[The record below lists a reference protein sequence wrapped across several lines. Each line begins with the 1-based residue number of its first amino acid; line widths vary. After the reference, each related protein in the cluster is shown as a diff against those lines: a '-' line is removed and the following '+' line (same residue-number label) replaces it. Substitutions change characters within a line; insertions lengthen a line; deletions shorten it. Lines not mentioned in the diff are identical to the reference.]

1 MTTSAVRLEL
11 QPRELMGKKVGRLRR
26 AGIVP
31 VHLYGPAVE
40 SRSLQCAGPVLIK
53 ALAEAGASSP
63 ITVTID
69 GESGSHMAFA
79 REIQWDPRRDT
90 VLHVDLMAA
99 DVSRPVTAQV
109 PVTLTGEAPGTVRSG
124 GYVSQLLFDVQVSA
138 LPLEMPAQIEIDLA
152 GLTDENSVFRTGD
165 IVLPDG
171 ITLLTDPEE
180 MVARIEV
187 PPGAVGDDSGDAEP
201 EGDAA
206 DESADEGSE

>member
-31 VHLYGPAVE
+31 VHLYGPAME

-109 PVTLTGEAPGTVRSG
+109 PVTLTGEAPGAVRSG

-138 LPLEMPAQIEIDLA
+138 LPLEMPAQIEMDLA
-152 GLTDENSVFRTGD
+152 GLTDENSIFRTGD
-165 IVLPDG
+165 IIFPDG
-171 ITLLTDPEE
+171 VALLTDPEE

-187 PPGAVGDDSGDAEP
+187 PRGAVGAEAEDGEP
-201 EGDAA
+201 EDDTAG
-206 DESADEGSE
+206 ESTDEGSE

>member
-31 VHLYGPAVE
+31 VHLYGPGME
-40 SRSLQCAGPVLIK
+40 SRSLQCGGPVLIK

-109 PVTLTGEAPGTVRSG
+109 PVTLTGEAPGATRSG
-124 GYVSQLLFDVQVSA
+124 GYVSQQVFDVQVSA
-138 LPLEMPAQIEIDLA
+138 LPLEMPAQIEMDLSA
-152 GLTDENSVFRTGD
+152 MTDPSSVLRTGD
-165 IVLPDG
+165 IVLPG
-171 ITLLTDPEE
+171 GVTLLTDPEE
-180 MVARIEV
+180 MLARIEV
-187 PPGAVGDDSGDAEP
+187 PRGAVGAEDEEMDSEEAGEETLSEEP
-201 EGDAA
+201 E
-206 DESADEGSE
+206 

>member
-31 VHLYGPAVE
+31 VHLYGPGLE
-40 SRSLQCAGPVLIK
+40 SRSLQCGGPVLIK

-109 PVTLTGEAPGTVRSG
+109 PVTLTGEAPGATRSG
-124 GYVSQLLFDVQVSA
+124 GYVSQQVFDVQVSA
-138 LPLEMPAQIEIDLA
+138 LPLEMPAQIEMDLSA
-152 GLTDENSVFRTGD
+152 MTDPSSVLRTGD
-165 IVLPDG
+165 IGLPSG
-171 ITLLTDPEE
+171 VTLLTDPEE
-180 MVARIEV
+180 MLARIEV
-187 PPGAVGDDSGDAEP
+187 PRGAVGAEDEEMDSEEAGEETLSEEP
-201 EGDAA
+201 E
-206 DESADEGSE
+206 